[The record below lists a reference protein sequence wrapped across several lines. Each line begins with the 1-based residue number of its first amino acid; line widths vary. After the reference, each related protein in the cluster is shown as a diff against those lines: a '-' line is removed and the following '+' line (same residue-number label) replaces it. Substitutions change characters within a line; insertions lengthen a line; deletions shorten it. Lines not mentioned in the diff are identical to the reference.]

1 MIESTGDLLEATG
14 YVLAGGE
21 SRRFGEDKALYTV
34 DGEPLI
40 QRPIACL
47 EALCASVSI
56 VAKHPATYA
65 PFGMSVVED
74 GYDQQMP
81 HVGVLTGLEAA
92 ETDWSIFLA
101 CDMPSI
107 TPDVVR
113 TLYEARVGDE
123 DGASVQAVVPE
134 TPSGVHPLA
143 AWYHQSAAEALRTA
157 IAEEW
162 SLRGWLS
169 EISTRVVSFE
179 DEEPFRN
186 VNRKE
191 DLPAGDR
198 RADAQS

>member
-1 MIESTGDLLEATG
+1 MTEPTGNPLEATG

-21 SRRFGEDKALYTV
+21 SRRFGEDKALFTM

-40 QRPIACL
+40 QRPIASL
-47 EALCASVSI
+47 EALVSSVMI
-56 VAKHPATYA
+56 VAKDLHTYA
-65 PFGMSVVED
+65 PFGVPVVED
-74 GYDQQMP
+74 DHPQRMP

-92 ETDWSIFLA
+92 ETDWSVFLA
-101 CDMPSI
+101 CDMPSM
-107 TPDVVR
+107 TPAVVR
-113 TLYEARVGDE
+113 TLFEARMGA
-123 DGASVQAVVPE
+123 DGERVQAVVPE

-143 AWYHQSAAEALRTA
+143 ACYHRSAIDALRTA
-157 IAEEW
+157 IEEEW

-191 DLPAGDR
+191 DLPASGR
-198 RADAQS
+198 RADSES